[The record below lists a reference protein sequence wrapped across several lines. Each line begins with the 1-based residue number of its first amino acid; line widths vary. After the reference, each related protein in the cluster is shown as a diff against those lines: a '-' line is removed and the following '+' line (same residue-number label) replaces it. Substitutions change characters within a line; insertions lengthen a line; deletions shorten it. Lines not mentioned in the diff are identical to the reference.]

1 MIDARCGVFFL
12 FLVPVL
18 PSSRSPLP
26 PHAQAAVAAVD
37 DGKTKM
43 SKKAK
48 AAAARAAAA
57 VEHLL
62 PDLRIGKNET
72 DHLRSD
78 QILLVDIQKS
88 KCVPELVAGM

>member
-1 MIDARCGVFFL
+1 M
-12 FLVPVL
+12 
-18 PSSRSPLP
+18 
-26 PHAQAAVAAVD
+26 D

-88 KCVPELVAGM
+88 KCVYPRLLLECAAGHMLWEGTCFLSRV